1 MERRF
6 NKAIFIL
13 ALIAAAGIIA
23 WAIQF
28 SRGLVLT
35 HMRNPFSWGIY
46 IATWAF
52 YVGTAAGGLVVS
64 SAIYIFG
71 AKKLKPVASVASLT
85 AFIFVVGAMLMVLPD
100 LGRPDRLYNFFIHPN
115 PKSMLPWDIL
125 VLSGYAVVSALY
137 TYTLLRPDILSK
149 GITLPYFGTVLKK
162 NLTPEETELE
172 KQKSERNAKRLA
184 PIALPLAILI
194 HTVTA
199 WVLATQQARPW
210 WYGGVLAPTFIA
222 AALTTGPAVVIIASV
237 IAYGY
242 QEKLKETYALLA
254 KVSAI
259 SAIILLFMYYN
270 DFFIRFWWN
279 TGREFE
285 ALKLVFTRYLF
296 VHAAEVVF
304 VLLAVFIFT
313 LKPKTRNWLLTGSV
327 SALIGVFA
335 HRFLLI
341 PPAYNL
347 IPLRLP
353 VVARTETLEWSYPI
367 AVGQAN
373 GTLLNP
379 APIFVSYWHYVPS
392 VIEIIITAGIL
403 AIVGLLFLSAL
414 KFLPITKGDNE
425 PV

>member
-6 NKAIFIL
+6 NRAIFIL
-13 ALIAAAGIIA
+13 ALFAAAGIIA

-28 SRGLVLT
+28 FQGLVLT
-35 HMRNPFSWGIY
+35 HMRNPFSWGLY
-46 IATWAF
+46 IAMWAF

-64 SAIYIFG
+64 SAIYLFG
-71 AKKLKPVASVASLT
+71 AKQLKPIASVASLT

-100 LGRPDRLYNFFIHPN
+100 LGRPDRLYNFFLHPN
-115 PKSMLPWDIL
+115 PKSLLPWDIL
-125 VLSGYAVVSALY
+125 VLSAYAIVSAVY
-137 TYTLLRPDILSK
+137 TYTLLRPDILSE
-149 GITLPYFGTVLKK
+149 GITLPHFGTILKRD
-162 NLTPEETELE
+162 LSAEELRQE
-172 KQKSERNAKRLA
+172 KERSERNARRLA

-222 AALTTGPAVVIIASV
+222 AALTTGPAVVIIASL

-242 QEKLKETYALLA
+242 KERLRETYGLLA

-259 SAIILLFMYYN
+259 SAVILLFIYYN
-270 DFFIRFWWN
+270 DFFVKFWWN

-285 ALKLVFTRYLF
+285 ALRLVFTRYLF
-296 VHAAEVVF
+296 IHAAEIVF
-304 VLLAVFIFT
+304 ILLSVFIFT
-313 LKPKTRNWLLTGSV
+313 MKSKSRGWLLAGSV
-327 SALIGVFA
+327 SALVGVFA

-347 IPLRLP
+347 IPLRLA
-353 VVARTETLEWSYPI
+353 VVGRVETLEWAYPI
-367 AVGQAN
+367 AVGQTK

-379 APIFVSYWHYVPS
+379 GPVFVSYWHYVPS
-392 VIEIIITAGIL
+392 VVEIIITAGIV
-403 AIVGLLFLSAL
+403 AIIGILFLAAL
-414 KFLPITKGDNE
+414 KFLPIVKEENE